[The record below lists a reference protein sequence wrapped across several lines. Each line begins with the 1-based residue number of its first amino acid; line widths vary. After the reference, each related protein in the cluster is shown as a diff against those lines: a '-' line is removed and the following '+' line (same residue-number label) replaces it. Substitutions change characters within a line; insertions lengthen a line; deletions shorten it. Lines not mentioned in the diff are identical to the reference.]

1 MAQEYQLSPSPARAG
16 YRSYDPLSQQ
26 RRMYGI
32 LLNVSYTDVNIVI
45 DTEETAVAVGQL
57 RLLGTANFSLLGTAR
72 LAIL

>member
-1 MAQEYQLSPSPARAG
+1 MSQEYELSPSPPRAG
-16 YRSYDPLSQQ
+16 YRAYDPLSPQ

-45 DTEETAVAVGQL
+45 DDGETAVAVGQL
-57 RLLGTANFSLLGTAR
+57 RLLGTTNFSLLGTAK